1 MKSPLIHGIRLCA
14 FSMIALATNLAQ
26 AADYPAA
33 HLSSP
38 EQYQVLLEIEQVL
51 VLKMTLKPG
60 ESDVMHSH
68 RDESVYFERGGKL
81 RIQEANGELIEA
93 NVPDGHV
100 MWHRAWSHQVTNAGS
115 TDVVAIIVEEK

>member
-1 MKSPLIHGIRLCA
+1 MKSPLIHGIPLCA
-14 FSMIALATNLAQ
+14 FSVIALAANLVQ

-33 HLSSP
+33 HMSSP
-38 EQYQVLLEIEQVL
+38 EQYQLLLENEQVL

-60 ESDVMHSH
+60 ESDLMHSH
-68 RDESVYFERGGKL
+68 RDESVYFARGGKL

-93 NVPDGHV
+93 TVPDGHV